1 MRKTSKWWPYNATW
15 KINMNTV
22 HTLLNPCRISNIPH
36 CPWLAPFNPSVWPEQ
51 IASETSPPNEQTR
64 LGTSSSTQPT
74 DRNTV
79 AGCWLLWSLAKD
91 RLLNKVGDNR
101 DPGSTILMGRIWHQH
116 LSCLLQSTRTSFS
129 LIFPRCFLKNW
140 PVITRRASGQLR
152 YW

>member
-1 MRKTSKWWPYNATW
+1 MVTIECYMKNQYEHSAHVAKYMSHLKYTA
-15 KINMNTV
+15 
-22 HTLLNPCRISNIPH
+22 
-36 CPWLAPFNPSVWPEQ
+36 CPWLAAPFNPSVWPEQ

-64 LGTSSSTQPT
+64 LATSSSTQPT
-74 DRNTV
+74 HRNTV

-91 RLLNKVGDNR
+91 RLLNKVGDNGN
-101 DPGSTILMGRIWHQH
+101 PGSTILMWRIWYQH

-140 PVITRRASGQLR
+140 PVTTRRANGQLR